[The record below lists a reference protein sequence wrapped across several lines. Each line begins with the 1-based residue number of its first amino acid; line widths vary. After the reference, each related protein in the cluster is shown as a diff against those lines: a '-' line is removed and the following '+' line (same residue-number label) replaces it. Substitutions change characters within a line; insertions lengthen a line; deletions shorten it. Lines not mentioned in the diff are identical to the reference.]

1 LITLLADGS
10 FRRVWATGGLV
21 GVLRWLELLAI
32 SVFVLQQTGSPSMV
46 ALFTFIRLAPL
57 FLLGALAGAVA
68 DRCQR
73 KTLLLI
79 GLVVLALASTVLG
92 FLALAG
98 RLELWHVALG
108 AGLNG
113 VYWSAEFPVRRTML
127 CEIAGPA
134 QLGRA
139 MAMEAATSNA
149 TRMLGPA
156 LGGFLFQFVGLHG
169 VFFLGTALYAAGV
182 LLIWPL
188 RYQRTGPERARWT
201 MLEALREGWQV
212 VRSRRLIVAVLA
224 VTVIVNMWGFAYITM
239 VPVIGEQVLG
249 LAAFPIGVLAS
260 AEGLGALI
268 GAFAVG
274 LYGKPPAYTRIYL
287 YSSYV
292 FLAGVLGFA
301 LSTWFT
307 LSLVLMLICGLGIA
321 GFAVMQSTILFL
333 AAPPEVR
340 SRVMGVLTVSI
351 GAGPIGMLH
360 VGFLADWLGAGTA
373 VAIIAIEGLIA
384 LRLAAL
390 LWPEMRR
397 AVDVAADTQAVAD

>member
-1 LITLLADGS
+1 MITLLADGS

-68 DRCQR
+68 DRWQR

-79 GLVVLALASTVLG
+79 GLITLALTSTVLG
-92 FLALAG
+92 VLALTD

-108 AGLNG
+108 AFLNG
-113 VYWSAEFPVRRTML
+113 VYWSAEFPVRRTIL
-127 CEIAGPA
+127 CELAGPA
-134 QLGRA
+134 QLGKA

-169 VFFLGTALYAAGV
+169 VFFLGTALYAIAA
-182 LLIWPL
+182 LLVWPL
-188 RYQRTGPERARWT
+188 QYRRTGPDPVHWT
-201 MLEALREGWQV
+201 MLDSLREGWQV
-212 VRSRRLIVAVLA
+212 VRSRRLIVAALA

-239 VPVIGEQVLG
+239 VPVIGDQVLG

-260 AEGLGALI
+260 FEGLGALI
-268 GAFAVG
+268 GAFVVG
-274 LYGKPPAYTRIYL
+274 LYGTPPAYTRIYL
-287 YSSYV
+287 YSSYL

-301 LSTWFT
+301 LSTWFA

-333 AAPPEVR
+333 AAPPDVR

-384 LRLAAL
+384 LSVAAL

-397 AVDVAADTQAVAD
+397 AVDRRRR